1 MHGGFLNIEVLSIV
15 VSVLVNVLVDDVIRL
30 VPWDGGVRGA
40 GTAWN
45 GRRKVFCLKL
55 FIKLLCVREGGRE
68 GEREREKRKN
78 L

>member
-15 VSVLVNVLVDDVIRL
+15 VSVLVNVLVNDDVIRL

-68 GEREREKRKN
+68 REREKRKN